1 MKKDNQNRVIA
12 ELSWNT
18 VKISSVAAGKN
29 HSVCL
34 EEGGF
39 ERVFSCGFGG
49 YGRLGHNSANDE
61 HVFREITTF
70 QNLVQG
76 SQVVQNNPQKQIV
89 KIVAGSSFT
98 LAISKSQA
106 LYFWGKLSN
115 SPRGEAT
122 MYPTMSTDL
131 YGWKIRQVACGSN
144 SVFAVAIDSIT
155 AAWGVPIAGK
165 FGLEG
170 GAKSCTSGKYVSAVS
185 NLNVVDVSAGHG
197 HVCYIVNADGKDAEA
212 AAKLAAFTVIAA
224 PAASSSSSSATSSK
238 ASAGASSKKRG
249 GPAESAAGKK
259 KAKG

>member
-1 MKKDNQNRVIA
+1 MKKDNQNKVIA
-12 ELSWNT
+12 ELPSSA
-18 VKISSVAAGKN
+18 VRISSVAAGKN

-34 EEGGF
+34 EEGGL

-61 HVFREITTF
+61 NMFREITTF

-76 SQVVQNNPQKQIV
+76 TQVAQNNPQKQIV

-106 LYFWGKLSN
+106 LYYWGKMSN

-131 YGWKIRQVACGSN
+131 YGWKIREVACGSN

-170 GAKSCTSGKYVSAVS
+170 GAKSSTSGKYVSAIS

-197 HVCYIVNADGKDAEA
+197 HVCYIVNADGKDAQA
-212 AAKLAAFTVIAA
+212 ATKLAAFTVIPA
-224 PAASSSSSSATSSK
+224 PALSSSSSSSSSK
-238 ASAGASSKKRG
+238 ASAGASSKKRA
-249 GPAESAAGKK
+249 GPSESAAGKK

>member
-1 MKKDNQNRVIA
+1 MKKDNQNKIVA
-12 ELSWNT
+12 ELSWNA
-18 VKISSVAAGKN
+18 VRISSVAAGKN

-34 EEGGF
+34 EEGGL

-61 HVFREITTF
+61 NVFREINTL

-76 SQVVQNNPQKQIV
+76 NQVAQTNPQKQIV

-106 LYFWGKLSN
+106 LYYWGKMSN
-115 SPRGEAT
+115 APRGEAT

-131 YGWKIRQVACGSN
+131 YGWKIRQIACGSN

-155 AAWGVPIAGK
+155 AAWGVPTAGK

-170 GAKSCTSGKYVSAVS
+170 GAKSSTSGKYVSAIS
-185 NLNVVDVSAGHG
+185 NLNVVDISAGHG
-197 HVCYIVNADGKDAEA
+197 HVCYIVNADGKDAQA
-212 AAKLAAFTVIAA
+212 VAKLAAFTVIPA
-224 PAASSSSSSATSSK
+224 PSSSSSSSSSK
-238 ASAGASSKKRG
+238 VSAGASSKKRA